1 MIKQFNELANA
12 KRTEKTISALK
23 ENGINAFLVETKEQ
37 AKEKVLQMIPKGA
50 EVFSMTS
57 ITLEAMG
64 IPKEINESKNYDS
77 VRNKLISMTSQNQS
91 REMQKLGS
99 APDWTIG
106 SVNAVTE
113 DGKLMIASNT
123 GSQLPAYAYGAEN
136 VIFLV
141 GTQKIVKNMEQGF
154 ERIYNHSLPLESE
167 RAKKAYGIERSNVS
181 KILIIN
187 KEIQQNRIT
196 LIFIN
201 EILGF

>member
-106 SVNAVTE
+106 SVHAVTE